1 MANCAKE
8 EAALRALQN
17 QIKIATQG
25 SRTNVAQLRRDI
37 VAAKMALQKC
47 KNASGAMLDA
57 NLFGHGGKTKS
68 KSKSKKSNNERPQ
81 YD

>member
-47 KNASGAMLDA
+47 KNASGAMLVMEVKL
-57 NLFGHGGKTKS
+57 NLNLNLKNLITKGLNTI
-68 KSKSKKSNNERPQ
+68 K
-81 YD
+81 